1 MKFDIVSV
9 PTFVEDDFKV
19 ARPKLEEIANVE
31 TINAYDEGPLVER
44 MKKADGLLLLAHFPL
59 TTKTI
64 SGMTRCKGIVKV
76 AVGYDNVDLR
86 AAGEKGIIVTN
97 IPDYCV
103 EDVADHAIGFII
115 SHARKIPICDRN
127 MRKGNFDWRVSRPV
141 IRLKGKTLGIIGYGR
156 IGRSVAIRGR
166 ALGMNVLECDPYI
179 RPGEERPVGAEAVDM
194 DTLLSKSDMVTL
206 HVNLTPETRHLIGE
220 AQLRKMKK
228 TAYLINTC
236 RGPVVDQ
243 EALYKALTEGWIAGA
258 SLDVFEKEPPDMA
271 HKLLQL
277 DSFVSTP
284 HMAWY
289 SEESLEEE
297 VRKANEEMAR
307 ILKGERPK
315 YQVNSEYMK
324 K

>member
-1 MKFDIVSV
+1 MK
-9 PTFVEDDFKV
+9 
-19 ARPKLEEIANVE
+19 N
-31 TINAYDEGPLVER
+31 
-44 MKKADGLLLLAHFPL
+44 ADGLLLLAHFPL

-64 SGMTRCKGIVKV
+64 NKMTRCKGIVKV
-76 AVGYDNVDLR
+76 AVGYDNVDLK
-86 AAGEKGIIVTN
+86 ATGEKGMIVTN

-103 EDVADHAIGFII
+103 EDVADHAIGLILC
-115 SHARKIPICDRN
+115 HARKIPICDSN
-127 MRKGNFDWRVSRPV
+127 MKKGNFDWKVSRPV

-156 IGRSVAIRGR
+156 IGRSVAIRAR
-166 ALGMNVLECDPYI
+166 ALGMNVLESDPYI
-179 RPGEERPVGAEAVDM
+179 RPGEERPVGAEAVDL
-194 DTLLSKSDMVTL
+194 DTLLSKSDVVTL
-206 HVNLTPETRHLIGE
+206 HVSLTPETRHLIGE
-220 AQLRKMKK
+220 DQLRKMKK

-271 HKLLQL
+271 HKLFRL
-277 DSFVSTP
+277 DNFVSTP

-297 VRKANEEMAR
+297 VRKANDEMVR
-307 ILKGERPK
+307 ILKGQPPR
-315 YQVNSEYMK
+315 YQVNSQYIK